1 MLLEEEDILLSKM
14 IALLN
19 GLDEFGYDKE
29 FEQLIRDCLLAVQ
42 QQECLT
48 PYIARLDDAK
58 RKYLKDCIIC
68 MVPCGRTTDYHLND
82 LTEDI
87 RLPKI
92 KKWKSFLRNYR
103 EDTPFDKMVY
113 EIASLGW

>member
-1 MLLEEEDILLSKM
+1 MLLEEDILLSKM

-19 GLDEFGYDKE
+19 GVDEFVCDQD

-58 RKYLKDCIIC
+58 RKYLKNCLNC
-68 MVPCGRTTDYHLND
+68 MSPCGRTTDYHLND
-82 LTEDI
+82 LTESFRI
-87 RLPKI
+87 LKI
-92 KKWKSFLRNYR
+92 NKWKNFLTNYNM
-103 EDTPFDKMVY
+103 DTPFDKIVY
-113 EIASLGW
+113 EIASLSW